1 MVRLRSDLGPIK
13 IVIMIGSSDL
23 SLVIAD
29 KHNIEDLTCNQK
41 TFALVYDILL
51 DFWEIFGPV

>member
-1 MVRLRSDLGPIK
+1 
-13 IVIMIGSSDL
+13 MICSSDL

>member
-1 MVRLRSDLGPIK
+1 
-13 IVIMIGSSDL
+13 MIGFCDL

>member
-1 MVRLRSDLGPIK
+1 MWLESMHKKTTI
-13 IVIMIGSSDL
+13 IMICSSDL